1 MTNPD
6 LMFITDIAKKLTYE
20 ILIHSQQKLV
30 PSYTA
35 VPDSTDPD
43 LSFMRTPY
51 NLLTKKTGGELYGS
65 LTIKMPSKRKRVQL
79 LADLFWK
86 QSRKKIVSHSQ

>member
-65 LTIKMPSKRKRVQL
+65 FDDKDAFKAQKSSTSCRPILETI
-79 LADLFWK
+79 A
-86 QSRKKIVSHSQ
+86 KKNS

>member
-1 MTNPD
+1 M
-6 LMFITDIAKKLTYE
+6 
-20 ILIHSQQKLV
+20 

-65 LTIKMPSKRKRVQL
+65 FDDKDAFKAQKSSTSCRPILETI
-79 LADLFWK
+79 A
-86 QSRKKIVSHSQ
+86 KKNS

>member
-1 MTNPD
+1 M
-6 LMFITDIAKKLTYE
+6 
-20 ILIHSQQKLV
+20 S
-30 PSYTA
+30 SYTA

-65 LTIKMPSKRKRVQL
+65 FDDKDAFKAQQSSTSCRPILETIAKNSRRKCIKSR
-79 LADLFWK
+79 
-86 QSRKKIVSHSQ
+86 RKKHINWR

>member
-1 MTNPD
+1 M
-6 LMFITDIAKKLTYE
+6 
-20 ILIHSQQKLV
+20 

-43 LSFMRTPY
+43 LSFMRTTY

-65 LTIKMPSKRKRVQL
+65 FDDKDAFKAQRVQL

-86 QSRKKIVSHSQ
+86 QSRKK

>member
-1 MTNPD
+1 M
-6 LMFITDIAKKLTYE
+6 
-20 ILIHSQQKLV
+20 

-43 LSFMRTPY
+43 LSFIPY

-65 LTIKMPSKRKRVQL
+65 FDDKDAFKAQQSSTSCRPILKTI
-79 LADLFWK
+79 A
-86 QSRKKIVSHSQ
+86 KKNS